1 MERFEDRPVANAVIH
16 ARLDARG
23 LVCPQ
28 PLLRTRKMLDLL
40 EQGQRL
46 EVLADDP
53 VAPLDFAAFSHKTGH
68 PLLENET
75 DSGFFRFV
83 IEHK

>member
-1 MERFEDRPVANAVIH
+1 VNDGGIQAF
-16 ARLDARG
+16 LDARG

-28 PLLRTRKMLDLL
+28 PLLRARRMLDTLKP
-40 EQGQRL
+40 GQRL

-68 PLLENET
+68 PMRENQRN
-75 DSGFFRFV
+75 DGFYRFV